1 MSKDNPGV
9 IFDASNSWNGYNHQG
24 KLAIWIAVK
33 QILQVY
39 NNSISEQENKDIL
52 KKYFIE
58 IEYLEDFSLGEIVN
72 GKEKYYFVHQVKNQ
86 VKCSPKDYD
95 SALLGLKK

>member
-52 KKYFIE
+52 
-58 IEYLEDFSLGEIVN
+58 
-72 GKEKYYFVHQVKNQ
+72 
-86 VKCSPKDYD
+86 
-95 SALLGLKK
+95 